1 MDQPVSIDDLAAA
14 LTARARPGE
23 VLTVGVTGSVAVGK
37 TTVCEALVAAGITMI
52 EVPLNSP
59 DALTSIAMASNA
71 LADRAAIGAGTV
83 LSKKQV
89 WAVADAGGTFIVSPD
104 TNKSVIE
111 ETVRIQLLS
120 YPGVFT
126 PSDAFRAIKAGATGL
141 KFFPAEVL
149 GPKGIKAMKAVL
161 PPELPLYA
169 VGGANP
175 DNFGEY
181 FAAGCAGFG
190 LGTYIYKPGMSAD
203 DVAERAR
210 TAVAAYDA
218 GRPQ

>member
-1 MDQPVSIDDLAAA
+1 MNHRHLIAILRGITPS
-14 LTARARPGE
+14 E
-23 VLTVGVTGSVAVGK
+23 TVA
-37 TTVCEALVAAGITMI
+37 VCEALISAGITMI

-59 DALTSIAMASNA
+59 DAFTSIAQASNA
-71 LADRAAIGAGTV
+71 LGDHAAIGAGTV

-104 TNKSVIE
+104 TNRSVIE

-126 PSDAFRAIKAGATGL
+126 PTEAFRAIKSGATGL

-161 PPELPLYA
+161 PAEVPLYA

-175 DNFGEY
+175 DNFAEY

-190 LGTYIYKPGMSAD
+190 LGTYIYKPGMTAEDVSA
-203 DVAERAR
+203 RAIA
-210 TAVAAYDA
+210 AVAAYDA
-218 GRPQ
+218 GDAK

>member
-1 MDQPVSIDDLAAA
+1 MNHRHIIAILRGITPAETL
-14 LTARARPGE
+14 G
-23 VLTVGVTGSVAVGK
+23 
-37 TTVCEALVAAGITMI
+37 VCEALVAAGITMI

-59 DALTSIAMASNA
+59 EALTSIAQASKA
-71 LADRAAIGAGTV
+71 LGGKAAIGAGTV
-83 LSKKQV
+83 LSTDDV
-89 WAVADAGGTFIVSPD
+89 NAVAKAGGTFIVSPD
-104 TNKSVIE
+104 ANEQVIE
-111 ETVRIQLLS
+111 ETVRLGLKS

-126 PSDAFRAIKAGATGL
+126 PTDAFRAVRAGATGL

-161 PPELPLYA
+161 PPAMPVYA

-190 LGTYIYKPGMSAD
+190 LGTYIYKPGMSVAQ
-203 DVAERAR
+203 VAERAA

-218 GRPQ
+218 GLAK